1 MGASMV
7 FEIATYTVM
16 AAVLVFIIMNADKF
30 AVAIGTLGGWATTE
44 ESIYTGGYK
53 AA

>member
-1 MGASMV
+1 MGVKMI
-7 FEIATYTVM
+7 FDIATLTIV
-16 AAVLVFIIMNADKF
+16 AAIVVFIIFNAEKF